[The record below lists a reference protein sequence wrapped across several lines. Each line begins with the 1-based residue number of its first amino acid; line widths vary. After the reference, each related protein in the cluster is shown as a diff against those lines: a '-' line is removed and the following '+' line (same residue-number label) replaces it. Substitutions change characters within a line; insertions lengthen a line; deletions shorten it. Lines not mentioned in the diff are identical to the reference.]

1 VTTTMAQE
9 RAPVGVLAS
18 QRALFDIPDGV
29 TYLNCA
35 NMSPQLRAV
44 TSVGLD
50 AVRAKSTPWTLTAPD
65 WFSGA
70 ERLRALFGRLVNAAP
85 DAIAL
90 VPSASYGIAIAAA
103 NLPVARGQS
112 IVLMEHE
119 FPSNVYAWRV
129 LADRIGAQ
137 VRTVRRDPGAGWTD
151 ALLDAIDDRTAV
163 VTVSNCHWTDGSLID
178 LYRVGERARQ
188 VGAAFVV
195 DASQS
200 LGAYPV
206 DVARA
211 RPDFLVTVGYKW
223 LMGPY
228 GLSYLYV
235 APHWRERGVP
245 IEESWLTRAGSEDF
259 ARLVDYTEDY
269 RDGAR
274 RFDMGE
280 FPQFVLA
287 PMAAAALEQILAW
300 GVERLQAT
308 ISALTARIA
317 EGAST
322 LGGSAMPAP
331 QRVGHMI
338 GIRLPGGLPHG
349 IGEALAAANVYVSIR
364 GDSIRVAPH
373 VYNDERDIDRF
384 LAVLERRARGVSGAR
399 E

>member
-1 VTTTMAQE
+1 MTTTMAQE
-9 RAPVGVLAS
+9 RAPAGVLAS

-44 TSVGLD
+44 TSVGID

-70 ERLRALFGRLVNAAP
+70 ERLRALFGRLVNAGP

-112 IVLMEHE
+112 IVLMDHE
-119 FPSNVYAWRV
+119 FPSNVYAWRA
-129 LADRIGAQ
+129 LAQRVGAQ
-137 VRTVRRDPGAGWTD
+137 VRTVRREPGAGWTD

-211 RPDFLVTVGYKW
+211 QPDFLVTVGYKW

-235 APHWRERGVP
+235 APRWRERGVP

-259 ARLVDYTEDY
+259 ARLVDYTESY

-280 FPQFVLA
+280 FPHFVLA

-300 GVERLQAT
+300 GVERIQAT
-308 ISALTARIA
+308 ISALTTRVA

-338 GIRLPGGLPHG
+338 GIRLPGGLPDG
-349 IGEALAAANVYVSIR
+349 IGEALAAARVYVSIR

-384 LAVLERRARGVSGAR
+384 LTVLERRARGVSGAR